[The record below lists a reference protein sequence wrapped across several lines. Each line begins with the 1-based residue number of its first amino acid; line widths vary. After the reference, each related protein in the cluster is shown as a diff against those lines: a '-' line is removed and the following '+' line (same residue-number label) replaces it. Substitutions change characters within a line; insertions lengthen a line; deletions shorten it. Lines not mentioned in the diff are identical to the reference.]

1 MILQHFFLVQFPEL
15 SAQTETELRVRLSEL
30 NWKCQHVPKGLRKM
44 LIPCKGNPHLYV
56 FWRIQS
62 PIPLDKTL
70 QGSIPKKSKS
80 SQTLHFLQSWKEVQ
94 KSCASFQGSL
104 YGAVL
109 YDMSQQ
115 TFTML
120 SKQVSEYASRLT
132 LHEISLPQTTLG
144 MITQLYSSLQTPQK
158 CLLFL
163 LHQRSQKDALGNAS
177 ILNHK
182 GSFYSENSL

>member
-1 MILQHFFLVQFPEL
+1 
-15 SAQTETELRVRLSEL
+15 
-30 NWKCQHVPKGLRKM
+30 M